1 MSMLKHLLFQ
11 SSTLRIGWLA
21 LLLLAP
27 TAASAAPVT
36 YSFSSGSAVI
46 RASLAGQSDSILIG
60 ESSVQIPLVNIQ
72 AVVDP
77 DLGGGFGRLESF
89 EIVGASFS
97 VELDTNQVAFSQ
109 LDVSSPTITSLT
121 GSDLNRFGQFSLQTT
136 VSAQIEGTLLG
147 GGTFGPLA
155 VESAENSGVAV
166 GILFTSDD
174 EVMVQVLGVS
184 VASFD
189 QFGNPDPNAPQ
200 IELVADWTFAGTAV
214 TAIPEPSAAVV
225 FAVGL
230 LAAGTSLRKSHA

>member
-1 MSMLKHLLFQ
+1 MLKHLLRQ
-11 SSTLRIGWLA
+11 PSTLRTGLLA
-21 LLLLAP
+21 LLLLTP
-27 TAASAAPVT
+27 LAAGAAPVT
-36 YSFSSGSAVI
+36 YSFTSGSAVI

-60 ESSVQIPLVNIQ
+60 ESSVQIPLDNIQ
-72 AVVDP
+72 AVVDSEA
-77 DLGGGFGRLESF
+77 GSGFGRLESF

-97 VELDTNQVAFSQ
+97 VELDTSQVALSQ

-121 GSDLNRFGQFSLQTT
+121 GSDLNIFGQFALQTT
-136 VSAQIEGTLLG
+136 VSAQIEGTLPG
-147 GGTFGPLA
+147 GDTVGPLA

-166 GILFTSDD
+166 GILFASDD

-184 VASFD
+184 VANFD

-200 IELVADWTFAGTAV
+200 IELVADWSFAGTAV

-230 LAAGTSLRKSHA
+230 LAAGTSLRKSRA